1 MSRFTIAKAK
11 YPYLKPYLFCK
22 CFKENLR
29 NKTAFRQRY
38 FFIRKFIIQY
48 MVAAKIKTNINGF
61 NKIDN
66 LKGAFIVS
74 NAKNELEK
82 LLTFAAISKP
92 IKVILDN
99 SDFNKII
106 YKPILKYL
114 KIDFIDYDNLE
125 QTIKNIDE
133 NDDANYLLFVD
144 ENNDKQLDLLIDMK
158 KLIMP
163 IKLENTEN
171 LLNDENQDELLI
183 NANVL
188 DLIKYDEYSK
198 IERED
203 LKSKIFNN

>member
-1 MSRFTIAKAK
+1 M
-11 YPYLKPYLFCK
+11 
-22 CFKENLR
+22 
-29 NKTAFRQRY
+29 
-38 FFIRKFIIQY
+38 
-48 MVAAKIKTNINGF
+48 
-61 NKIDN
+61 
-66 LKGAFIVS
+66 
-74 NAKNELEK
+74 
-82 LLTFAAISKP
+82 
-92 IKVILDN
+92 
-99 SDFNKII
+99 
-106 YKPILKYL
+106 
-114 KIDFIDYDNLE
+114 
-125 QTIKNIDE
+125 
-133 NDDANYLLFVD
+133 FVD